1 MKESP
6 QLSEVIVN
14 GCSREDLEE
23 TVSPYIC
30 DRIERIDSLLKRRD
44 ELIPCNLEEIAVSE
58 FLIL

>member
-6 QLSEVIVN
+6 QLSEVVMN
-14 GCSREDLEE
+14 RCSRENLEE
-23 TVSPYIC
+23 TVSSRIC